1 MEKRTFLASADG
13 RRWLWDNWKGFI
25 LEGILKL
32 TYLATGPWLW
42 IASYGPV
49 RNCIVQSQR
58 KMRTLHGE
66 ERGTRGM
73 NFSHCNLTLQ
83 SKNGREQ

>member
-1 MEKRTFLASADG
+1 MEERTFVDSADG

-49 RNCIVQSQR
+49 RNCIGQSQR
-58 KMRTLHGE
+58 KMRSLHGE

-83 SKNGREQ
+83 SKNG